1 MRVCKHGCDVRIPD
15 SRIWET
21 DPTNGWN
28 PESTS
33 CNPELKTVLDSLT
46 WCKNVI
52 NTEALIFVNRFA
64 MITETN

>member
-28 PESTS
+28 PKSTS

-46 WCKNVI
+46 WCKNII